1 MGDDSGEKE
10 QPTKKPRVIQS
21 NIIDHSYED
30 FANTPLI
37 NGALIDGTTPR
48 TSNFP
53 AKLHE
58 IMSNPE
64 YEHIIE
70 WMPHGRSW
78 RVKNKELLESV
89 VLKEHFTHSNFE
101 SFNRQ
106 VNLWGFKVRTYCI
119 LGQKLFV
126 FAHPATSPLKQHDE
140 WQRLHRAGPDYKS

>member
-1 MGDDSGEKE
+1 LEVVENKMSGGEKE

-37 NGALIDGTTPR
+37 YGALIDGTSSR
-48 TSNFP
+48 ISNFP

-64 YEHIIE
+64 YEHIIG

-78 RVKNKELLESV
+78 ALKNKELLESV

-106 VNLWGFKVRTYCI
+106 VNLWGFKVRADCFHR
-119 LGQKLFV
+119 LKLFV
-126 FAHPATSPLKQHDE
+126 FTH
-140 WQRLHRAGPDYKS
+140 QR